1 MKRKVENNEV
11 NREDEKKMGVDG
23 VLNENATFWF
33 LSYPTFFFIFLLFN
47 FIKFSAIALAH
58 VKSRKI

>member
-23 VLNENATFWF
+23 VLNENATF
-33 LSYPTFFFIFLLFN
+33 
-47 FIKFSAIALAH
+47 
-58 VKSRKI
+58 